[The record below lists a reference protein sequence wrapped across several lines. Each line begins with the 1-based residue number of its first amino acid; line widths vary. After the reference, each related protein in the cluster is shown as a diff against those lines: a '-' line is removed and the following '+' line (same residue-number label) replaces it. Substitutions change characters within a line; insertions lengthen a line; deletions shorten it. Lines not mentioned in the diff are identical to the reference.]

1 MHGSYCTNC
10 TKHKIITISHFPTPL
25 RRVIPYF
32 INGQSNRSLGVPL
45 SDNIQKLDVECDYK
59 FDIN

>member
-1 MHGSYCTNC
+1 M
-10 TKHKIITISHFPTPL
+10 SHIPTPP

-59 FDIN
+59 FDTNCTLTY